1 MAQPAAVSPYVGA
14 ARAALGQGLAMGWGD
29 EAEAW
34 MRARL
39 GQGTYEENLARIR
52 DEYAR
57 YSKENPFVSGAL
69 EFAGGAAPGVAAMFI
84 PGGQAAGAAQLQ
96 RSTLGALGRLALV
109 GGAAGAVSGA
119 GSAEEGNRL
128 QSAGV
133 GAVIGAGVGGA
144 APVAMR
150 AGKGLYNYAR
160 ERVAS
165 TPAVIERRAN
175 EKFSRAMQE
184 GDITPAE
191 IEALLR
197 ADRGM
202 GVPSVVANANPALA
216 DLAEAVAQRTGRGA
230 RKVEETL
237 VRQKAG
243 ARERTYQQA
252 VKGLKPGDYYQ
263 DEADMVKGLRERART
278 MYDQAYNV
286 GEVLDP
292 KIQRIL
298 ETPELQGAYD
308 TARKIAAAEASLA
321 KIRGEDPAKYA
332 LREVYDFTRDAAG
345 NVTGIQTKQ
354 IPDVRTLDYMKRALD
369 AKISAG
375 FASDDAAVRA
385 NTATLKEIRNELRDT
400 LKAVVPEYQ
409 QALAKYA
416 GDSEVI
422 DAMRRG
428 FSEFGKM
435 DHEQVIKL
443 VAGMTPSEKEAF
455 RTGVARELY
464 GRVMTPSGNFN
475 AAQRIIGSPEMQAKL
490 QPLFDNPAEYEL
502 FRNALTRESELFHT
516 ANRVMGG
523 SQTGKRMQM
532 REALEEGPGV
542 GQALAQAVT
551 GGFWSS
557 LSSLAARAISSGA
570 FTEKTAARLA
580 DMLMS
585 KDPAEVAAVV
595 RALER
600 HAAEAAPRAVRAS
613 AGEAGVTTGTS
624 TAIHPAPSPQGE
636 TPGIEADIGAEPA
649 RQGAGADIEADI
661 EAELKKSR

>member
-34 MRARL
+34 MRSRL

-96 RSTLGALGRLALV
+96 RSTLGALGRLAAV
-109 GGAAGAVSGA
+109 GGVSGAVSGA

-128 QSAGV
+128 QGAGV
-133 GAVIGAGVGGA
+133 GAIIGAGVGGA
-144 APVAMR
+144 APVAIR
-150 AGKGLYNYAR
+150 SGKGIYNYAR
-160 ERVAS
+160 ERLAP
-165 TPAVIERRAN
+165 TPATIERSAAQ
-175 EKFSRAMQE
+175 KFTRAMQE
-184 GDITPAE
+184 GEIDPSD
-191 IEALLR
+191 IEAMLR
-197 ADRGM
+197 ADRSM

-237 VRQKAG
+237 NRQKAG
-243 ARERTYQQA
+243 ARERTYQQT
-252 VKGLKPGDYYQ
+252 VKGLKPGDYYR
-263 DEADMVKGLRERART
+263 DEADMVQALRSRART
-278 MYDQAYNV
+278 MYDQAYDV
-286 GEVLDP
+286 GEVLNP
-292 KIQRIL
+292 KIQLIL
-298 ETPELQGAYD
+298 DTPELKSAYD
-308 TARKIAAAEASLA
+308 TARKIAAAEASVA
-321 KIRGEDPAKYA
+321 KIRGEDPSKYA
-332 LREVYDFTRDAAG
+332 LREVYDFTRDAQG
-345 NVTGIQTKQ
+345 NLTGITTKE

-375 FASDDAAVRA
+375 YASDDAAVRA
-385 NTATLKEIRNELRDT
+385 STSALKDIRNELRDT
-400 LKAVVPEYQ
+400 LKAAVPEYQ

-428 FSEFGKM
+428 YAEFGKM

-443 VAGMTPSEKEAF
+443 VAGMTASEKEAF
-455 RTGVARELY
+455 RTGVARDLY
-464 GRVMTPSGNFN
+464 SRVMTPSGNFN
-475 AAQRIIGSPEMQAKL
+475 AAQRLIGSPEMQAKL
-490 QPLFDNPAEYEL
+490 QPLFDNAAEFEL
-502 FRNALTRESELFHT
+502 FRNALKRESELFYT
-516 ANRVMGG
+516 ANRVLGG

-542 GQALAQAVT
+542 GEALAQAVT

-570 FTEKTAARLA
+570 FTEKTASRLA

-600 HAAEAAPRAVRAS
+600 HAQEAAPRAVKAS
-613 AGEAGVTTGTS
+613 ATEAGAVTGTAA
-624 TAIHPAPSPQGE
+624 AIHPAPSVQTAPPDIE
-636 TPGIEADIGAEPA
+636 TDSSAEPSGQDA
-649 RQGAGADIEADI
+649 VADIEADI
-661 EAELKKSR
+661 EAERKKSR